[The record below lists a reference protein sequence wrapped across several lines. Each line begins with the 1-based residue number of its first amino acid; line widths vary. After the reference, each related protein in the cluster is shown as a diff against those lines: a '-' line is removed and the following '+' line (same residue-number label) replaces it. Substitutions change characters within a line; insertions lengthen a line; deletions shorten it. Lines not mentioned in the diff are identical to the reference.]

1 MAKEIGKIRIPEFLG
16 KALVLTAAVLSTV
29 NCGGDGGNPVSDG
42 AVRAAEEGDSR
53 QDAAASEV
61 SSSDRGGVDI
71 GVDAAPSAIDGQVG
85 AVDVLATGTLDVG
98 RGIDLPGP
106 DTDGDGA
113 LGDAAATAFSLSIA
127 PGAAAGT
134 ATVHVSLANTAANVA
149 AVAVSV
155 SPDNA
160 TASANAASVTVSG
173 LTAKTSHTF
182 TVTTTDSSGR
192 SVVSTTNALA
202 FYDVVETFAEP
213 VCDQSTTF
221 KGAYTFDLLGGSVT
235 NLAGTLLDGMEGN
248 EVPLLY
254 QLSAEPKTLG
264 GIKGQL
270 VASFALPTVSSFT
283 GGIWYP
289 GAGTK
294 TDGNENA
301 YALIFV
307 PADDPVLPL
316 TQEQIDWLAYADCT
330 DEGLMGKTCMTGTTI
345 AGYGRIG
352 TMRGYPISQVTT
364 LR

>member
-1 MAKEIGKIRIPEFLG
+1 MPPD
-16 KALVLTAAVLSTV
+16 SC
-29 NCGGDGGNPVSDG
+29 CGCWW
-42 AVRAAEEGDSR
+42 
-53 QDAAASEV
+53 
-61 SSSDRGGVDI
+61 
-71 GVDAAPSAIDGQVG
+71 
-85 AVDVLATGTLDVG
+85 
-98 RGIDLPGP
+98 
-106 DTDGDGA
+106 
-113 LGDAAATAFSLSIA
+113 
-127 PGAAAGT
+127 
-134 ATVHVSLANTAANVA
+134 ANVA

-173 LTAKTSHTF
+173 LTARTSHTF
-182 TVTTTDSSGR
+182 SVTVTDSSGR
-192 SVVSTTNALA
+192 LVVSTTNALT
-202 FYDVVETFAEP
+202 FYDVEETFAEP

-221 KGAYTFDLLGGSVT
+221 KGAYTFDVLSGSVM

-264 GIKGQL
+264 GIEGQL
-270 VASFALPTVSSFT
+270 VASFALDTVSSFT

-289 GAGTK
+289 GVGTK
-294 TDGNENA
+294 TDGSENA
-301 YALIFV
+301 YAVIFV
-307 PADDPVLPL
+307 PGDDPVLPL